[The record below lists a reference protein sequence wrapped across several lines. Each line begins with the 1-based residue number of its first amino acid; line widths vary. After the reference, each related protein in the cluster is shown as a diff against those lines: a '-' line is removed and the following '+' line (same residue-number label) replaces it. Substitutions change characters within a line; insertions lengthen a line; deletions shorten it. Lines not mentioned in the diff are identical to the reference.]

1 MRVHVL
7 TRMNDRVTYVD
18 TSWIRAYD
26 AGMFKAW
33 FVAEA
38 GWRHNRLH
46 LVLAAIAVVQ
56 LFAFADLGA
65 SLVATA
71 VVGSLV
77 VRIFLWEQRRTA
89 SRLIP
94 LRVPRQGRR

>member
-1 MRVHVL
+1 M
-7 TRMNDRVTYVD
+7 D
-18 TSWIRAYD
+18 TLRISAYD

-46 LVLAAIAVVQ
+46 LILAAIAVVQ
-56 LFAFADLGA
+56 L
-65 SLVATA
+65 LVAPSLASAIIAIA

-77 VRIFLWEQRRTA
+77 ARIQRWNLRRME

>member
-1 MRVHVL
+1 
-7 TRMNDRVTYVD
+7 VD
-18 TSWIRAYD
+18 TVRIWAYD

-46 LVLAAIAVVQ
+46 LILAAVAVVQ
-56 LFAFADLGA
+56 VFAFPHLLPVLFA
-65 SLVATA
+65 VA
-71 VVGSLV
+71 VLGSLLA
-77 VRIFLWEQRRTA
+77 RIILWDQQRTA